1 MRKQR
6 ANRPSPRKSSPTGR
20 GIGSNTELP
29 DGERVYQTIKEAIL
43 SEELPPNSRL
53 VELSL
58 ASHFGVSRTPVREAL
73 KRLIVEGLAVIDPP
87 RGMVVKPID
96 QQEMEEI
103 YAVREVLDGLAARL
117 AAKRMSDED
126 LARLTGLTEVMSR
139 AVEEGRRDA
148 LVQAN
153 IRFHEII
160 FQAAGNERLLQ
171 LGRNLTDSVRRSSS
185 TAFRSYERDMEVLQE
200 HGELVNAL
208 EQRDAE
214 AAERLAREHMVKAR
228 TYLARSSV
236 TADLVA
242 EKRTTN
248 G

>member
-1 MRKQR
+1 MTRRRSNQHT
-6 ANRPSPRKSSPTGR
+6 PRKSSTTGI

-29 DGERVYQTIKEAIL
+29 DGERVYRAIKEAIL
-43 SEELPPNSRL
+43 SEELPPDSRL

-58 ASHFGVSRTPVREAL
+58 ASHLGVSRTPVREAL
-73 KRLIVEGLAVIDPP
+73 KRLTAEGLAVIDPP
-87 RGMVVKPID
+87 RGMVVKPIGE
-96 QQEMEEI
+96 QEMEEI

-117 AAKRMSDED
+117 AAQRISDED
-126 LARLTGLTEVMSR
+126 LARLRGLTEVMSR
-139 AVEEGRRDA
+139 AVEEGGRAA

-171 LGRNLTDSVRRSSS
+171 MGRNLTDSVRRSSS
-185 TAFRSYERDMEVLQE
+185 TAFRSLERDIDVLQE
-200 HGELVNAL
+200 HSELVTAL
-208 EQRDAE
+208 EQRDAA

-228 TYLARSSV
+228 SYLARTSV

-242 EKRTTN
+242 QK
-248 G
+248 